1 MQDKKIKKR
10 ILNLITFGGNINSI
24 SDIHRVFN
32 EVLHVP
38 FKLVF
43 KWNL

>member
-1 MQDKKIKKR
+1 MKEEKISKR
-10 ILNLITFGGNINSI
+10 ILNLITFGGSVDSI
-24 SDIHRVFN
+24 SDIHRVFD